1 MQAQDWRDAAAAL
14 SSGGAVTVAAVVEHE
29 GSVPGTTGAMAL
41 LVRGQLR
48 GTVGGGAAEQLVI
61 DLAARPD
68 AAVELVPFRHD
79 AHHHDSICSGRQ
91 LFAVVPLTAVH
102 GEALE
107 TIADTLE
114 AGGHGAL
121 ALSPVGLAFEPGGIA
136 TTHFHRSGER
146 WMFTT
151 SLGPVD
157 TLTLIGGGHVSLA
170 VSRIAATLGFR
181 VVVLD
186 ERPDVPTMSAN
197 GWAHERRVV
206 DYAEIARHVPDGD
219 RSWVVIMTHGH
230 SRDADVLGRLAGRS
244 LRYLGMLGSPAKVR
258 QVFAQLER
266 DGVPADHLAS
276 VRAPVGISIGSHTPA
291 EIAVSIAAE
300 LVAIRTGADAEAR

>member
-41 LVRGQLR
+41 VVRGQLR
-48 GTVGGGAAEQLVI
+48 GTVGGGAAERLVV
-61 DLAARPD
+61 DLASRPD
-68 AAVELVPFRHD
+68 AAVELVPYRHD
-79 AHHHDSICSGRQ
+79 APHHDSICSGRQ
-91 LFAVVPLTAVH
+91 LFAVVPLGAGDAPELERVAD
-102 GEALE
+102 AL
-107 TIADTLE
+107 D
-114 AGGHGAL
+114 AGRHGAL

-136 TTHFHRSGER
+136 TDHFHRSGDR
-146 WMFTT
+146 WLFTT
-151 SLGPVD
+151 TAGPVD
-157 TLTLIGGGHVSLA
+157 TLTLIGGGHVALA
-170 VSRIAATLGFR
+170 VSRIAVTLGFR

-186 ERPDVPTMSAN
+186 ERSDVPTMSAN
-197 GWAHERRVV
+197 TWAHERQVV
-206 DYAEIARHVPDGD
+206 DYGEVARHVPGGD

-230 SRDADVLGRLAGRS
+230 TRDADVLRRLAGRP

-266 DGVPADHLAS
+266 DGVPAVHLAS

-300 LVAIRTGADAEAR
+300 LVAIRTGADVETR

>member
-29 GSVPGTTGAMAL
+29 GSVPGATGAMAL
-41 LVRGQLR
+41 VVRGRQR
-48 GTVGGGAAEQLVI
+48 GTIGGGAAERMVVE
-61 DLAARPD
+61 LAGRPD
-68 AAVELVPFRHD
+68 AVVELIPYRHD
-79 AHHHDSICSGRQ
+79 APHHDSICSGRQ
-91 LFAVVPLTAVH
+91 LFAVVPLSAVH
-102 GEALE
+102 AEVLE
-107 TIADTLE
+107 TVADTLE
-114 AGGHGAL
+114 EGRHGAL

-136 TTHFHRSGER
+136 TGHFHRSGDR

-151 SLGPVD
+151 SVGPVD

-170 VSRIAATLGFR
+170 LSRAAATLGFR
-181 VVVLD
+181 IVVLD
-186 ERPDVPTMSAN
+186 ERFDVPTMSAN
-197 GWAHERRVV
+197 TWAHERRVV

-230 SRDADVLGRLAGRS
+230 SRDADVLHRLAGRP

-266 DGVPADHLAS
+266 DGVPSDHLAS
-276 VRAPVGISIGSHTPA
+276 VRAPVGISIGSRTPA

-300 LVAIRTGADAEAR
+300 LVAIRSGADTEAR